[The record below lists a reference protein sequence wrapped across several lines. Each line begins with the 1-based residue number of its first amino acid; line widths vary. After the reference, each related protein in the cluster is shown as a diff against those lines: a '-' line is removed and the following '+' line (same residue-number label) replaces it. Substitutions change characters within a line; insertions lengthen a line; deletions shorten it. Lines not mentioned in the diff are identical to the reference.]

1 MTAAPA
7 ALMVAVSAP
16 NPPTTTTA
24 GNGPVPLGSST
35 PAEKLALRPF
45 SPAFTVMLVFET
57 VPVTLAGFAG
67 FSP

>member
-24 GNGPVPLGSST
+24 GKGPEPLGSST
-35 PAEKLALRPF
+35 LAEKLALLP
-45 SPAFTVMLVFET
+45 L
-57 VPVTLAGFAG
+57 
-67 FSP
+67 